1 MLSAVGKGVSI
12 SQTNQCAVVVAIVVG
27 LRVVGGENVMNHF
40 TATIKTCIYTISTHT
55 KQNVRFLVVFTER
68 MLLCC
73 VSPVPALLPFWY
85 K

>member
-1 MLSAVGKGVSI
+1 MI
-12 SQTNQCAVVVAIVVG
+12 SQTNQCAVIVATVVG

-40 TATIKTCIYTISTHT
+40 TATIKTCIYRISTHT

-68 MLLCC
+68 MLFVVHRLFRL
-73 VSPVPALLPFWY
+73 SFLSGIS